1 MSETP
6 QTPQHWQ
13 KYWQEQ
19 GQYENTLA
27 RAGTGQMPYAFGSHP
42 LDRLYASWLARVGAS
57 LIDGVL
63 AFLVACMGGI
73 PVGILAA
80 VTGDTGVIYLAYVVG
95 FVVALWFP
103 WRNGSVGQTPGK
115 KMLGIMVVHEETGQ
129 LVGGPAGLLRW
140 FVGFVISLIT
150 LGIGGLLDSLW
161 PLWDKRSQTLHDKV
175 VHTVVVETPRY

>member
-63 AFLVACMGGI
+63 AFLVACAGGI

-80 VTGDTGVIYLAYVVG
+80 VTGDMGVIYLAYVV
-95 FVVALWFP
+95 
-103 WRNGSVGQTPGK
+103 
-115 KMLGIMVVHEETGQ
+115 
-129 LVGGPAGLLRW
+129 
-140 FVGFVISLIT
+140 
-150 LGIGGLLDSLW
+150 
-161 PLWDKRSQTLHDKV
+161 
-175 VHTVVVETPRY
+175 VVETPKY